1 MGSINVEK
9 LYDEKIKDVNWT
21 LFEYVIKMGIRFL
34 DDIIDINEY
43 VLPEFKE
50 NVLGN
55 RKIGLGIAGWANLL
69 IKMGIRYD
77 SNKCLNF
84 IDKVFSFK
92 QKIEKEYNTE
102 LGLEKGNFLNWNE
115 SIYAKT
121 NTSARCSAI
130 STQAPTGSISSILNT
145 TAYGIEPHFG
155 VAYKRRI
162 ITGEIYE
169 ANELFAKMLHDII
182 NDETKEQKII
192 KECYEKGTAQINSVP
207 KQLKEL
213 FRCANDISSDWH
225 IKIQAQFQKYYDNA
239 ISKCIAK
246 GTLINTNLGSFKIEE
261 LGYARGVDIFDN
273 PISEDIKVIDHE
285 GNWQKITKHY
295 SGGIKSTKIV
305 KMNNGNIIE
314 GTLVHKILTS
324 EGWKTLNEV
333 KKGDYILN
341 RVANYGNREGKLP
354 IDISNIEIR
363 KECKS
368 IILPNYMS
376 PDLALLLGMIVS
388 DGHLTQSTGNIGV
401 TCANDKV
408 EKLTIELFTKLF
420 NLDINIMPDK
430 RTKSTR
436 NIYVTSKPL
445 CNLLKSLIGN
455 NCVDKHIPKQILQ
468 GSVEEQLSFIKGITL
483 DGFNKKQGERNELV
497 IYEGYSKQLVDELMS
512 ICNSLGL
519 SPYRGSK
526 KVISGRLS
534 NIAYSI
540 SIDSNIIQAIE
551 NHKNTWK
558 TPMKRMV
565 LTPEEVYQL
574 DIKYDHPEYRNFNY
588 IKKNK
593 PKVVFSNVLDKL
605 GIEYDKT
612 IYFTKITDI
621 TNSESEVYDIEVEN
635 THSYLI
641 NGIVSHNTINAP
653 ENATK
658 DELFDLLIKAWE
670 LDIKGVT
677 YYRNNSRKNQTM
689 QIGKSKESNDS
700 TLKRGQIIKAPT
712 EADGKTYKFVSGCG
726 NVYLNV
732 TYDKNGN
739 INQTFTNKGSSGTC
753 RSNQEAVSRLIS
765 LSLRGGISIDEV
777 IDQLKSVD
785 TCPAY
790 VSARKGGKKVSKGSS
805 CPNAIGYIL
814 EQAKEEL
821 KNKNIKVKVQDIQLK
836 QQEEVELPKE
846 SKNHCPECGEEIVL
860 IEGCVSCKACGWS
873 RCS

>member
-9 LYDEKIKDVNWT
+9 LYDEKTKDINWT

-84 IDKVFSFK
+84 IDRVFSFK

-121 NTSARCSAI
+121 NTPARCSAI

-169 ANELFAKMLHDII
+169 ANDLFTKMLHGII

-239 ISKCIAK
+239 ISK
-246 GTLINTNLGSFKIEE
+246 
-261 LGYARGVDIFDN
+261 
-273 PISEDIKVIDHE
+273 
-285 GNWQKITKHY
+285 
-295 SGGIKSTKIV
+295 
-305 KMNNGNIIE
+305 
-314 GTLVHKILTS
+314 
-324 EGWKTLNEV
+324 
-333 KKGDYILN
+333 
-341 RVANYGNREGKLP
+341 
-354 IDISNIEIR
+354 
-363 KECKS
+363 
-368 IILPNYMS
+368 
-376 PDLALLLGMIVS
+376 
-388 DGHLTQSTGNIGV
+388 
-401 TCANDKV
+401 
-408 EKLTIELFTKLF
+408 
-420 NLDINIMPDK
+420 
-430 RTKSTR
+430 
-436 NIYVTSKPL
+436 
-445 CNLLKSLIGN
+445 
-455 NCVDKHIPKQILQ
+455 
-468 GSVEEQLSFIKGITL
+468 
-483 DGFNKKQGERNELV
+483 
-497 IYEGYSKQLVDELMS
+497 
-512 ICNSLGL
+512 
-519 SPYRGSK
+519 
-526 KVISGRLS
+526 
-534 NIAYSI
+534 
-540 SIDSNIIQAIE
+540 
-551 NHKNTWK
+551 
-558 TPMKRMV
+558 
-565 LTPEEVYQL
+565 
-574 DIKYDHPEYRNFNY
+574 
-588 IKKNK
+588 
-593 PKVVFSNVLDKL
+593 
-605 GIEYDKT
+605 
-612 IYFTKITDI
+612 
-621 TNSESEVYDIEVEN
+621 
-635 THSYLI
+635 
-641 NGIVSHNTINAP
+641 TINAP

-677 YYRNNSRKNQTM
+677 YYRNNSRKNQTI
-689 QIGKSKESNDS
+689 QIGKSKESNDD

-753 RSNQEAVSRLIS
+753 RSNQEAVSRLVS

-805 CPNAIGYIL
+805 CPNAIAYIL
-814 EQAKEEL
+814 ERAKGEL
-821 KNKNIKVKVQDIQLK
+821 KNKNVKVNVQDIQLK
-836 QQEEVELPKE
+836 QEESHKE
-846 SKNHCPECGEEIVL
+846 NINHCPECGEEIIL